1 MRKAIASAALVLAT
15 VASHPA
21 MAWGAREQGIV
32 TGIVGTIVAQ
42 QLFRPPVVVAP
53 PPPVAVPG
61 PVPVAPP
68 VYAPA
73 PVPVVPWNPAQPYGP
88 VVPYYPG
95 TVYPDFIYRPMY
107 KDVDVWIPE
116 CECWRTTRVRV
127 N

>member
-1 MRKAIASAALVLAT
+1 MRKVIASAALVLAT
-15 VASHPA
+15 VSSHPA

-53 PPPVAVPG
+53 PPVAA
-61 PVPVAPP
+61 PVPA
-68 VYAPA
+68 
-73 PVPVVPWNPAQPYGP
+73 PVVPWNPAVPVSP

-95 TVYPDFIYRPMY
+95 AMYPDFIYRPMY
-107 KDVDVWIPE
+107 RDVDVWIPE
-116 CECWRTTRVRV
+116 CQCWRTMRVRV